1 MAKPSSLITSIVLVV
16 PGPGSPL
23 AATNA
28 ICVPS
33 IEARDRGH
41 IQPVFR
47 ERLLDHRRDWCG
59 KPGPEDR

>member
-28 ICVPS
+28 ICAFATTRTAVTAQT
-33 IEARDRGH
+33 ARAGQTAARSLR
-41 IQPVFR
+41 P
-47 ERLLDHRRDWCG
+47 LTS
-59 KPGPEDR
+59 